1 MVDAPRLLFVPV
13 SGPFGAGE
21 YARSAAIARA
31 ARRRWPRADIHFVL
45 SRHAPYAATVPF
57 AATLLDS
64 SPTFHSAAVAR
75 LIKEFRPTIV
85 IFDNAG
91 RSAQLRAA
99 HRHGAKIVFISSR
112 SRQRRKAF
120 RWRWMRLLDEH
131 WIAYPQFI
139 AGELGWLER
148 FKLNSLG
155 RPVVRYLD
163 VILSR
168 ITAEEDSIVARVGL
182 KPGGYLLIVP
192 GGGTGHPGVND
203 AAEQF
208 LGAANSLAETETV
221 VFVGP
226 TRPADAGASSRAQS
240 GNAVLPNARLR
251 CFSSLPQSDLAE
263 LMSHARLVVT
273 NGGSTL
279 LQAIA
284 CGRACIAAP
293 IAEDQAKRIQHCAA
307 AGVAAA
313 ADLSAPSILRA
324 ATKLLRDEPARAVL
338 AQRAVN
344 LKLANGV
351 EIALHAL
358 SHLAEKA

>member
-1 MVDAPRLLFVPV
+1 MLNAPRILFVPV
-13 SGPFGAGE
+13 SGAFGSGE

-31 ARRRWPRADIHFVL
+31 AQRRWPHAEIHFVL

-57 AATLLDS
+57 PATLLDS
-64 SPTFHSAAVAR
+64 SPTFHSGAVAR
-75 LIKEFRPTIV
+75 LIKDFKPTIV
-85 IFDNAG
+85 VFDNAG

-99 HRHGAKIVFISSR
+99 RRIGARIVFISSR

-131 WIAYPQFI
+131 WIAYPQLI

-148 FKLNSLG
+148 FKLKRLG
-155 RPVVRYLD
+155 RPTVRYLD

-168 ITAEEDSIVARVGL
+168 RTPEEESIVARVNL
-182 KPGGYLLIVP
+182 KPGAYLLIVP
-192 GGGTGHPGVND
+192 GGGTGHPGAND

-208 LGAANSLAETETV
+208 LGAANVLAETETV

-226 TRPADAGASSRAQS
+226 TRPADAGVPARRKSGAAVPLSS
-240 GNAVLPNARLR
+240 RLR
-251 CFSSLPQSDLAE
+251 CFSSLPQADLAD
-263 LMSHARLVVT
+263 LMSQARLIVT

-284 CGRACIAAP
+284 CGRACIAVP
-293 IAEDQAKRIQHCAA
+293 IAADQPQRIHRCVQ

-313 ADLSAPSILRA
+313 ADLSTAGIVRA
-324 ATKLLRDEPARAVL
+324 ATKLLRDEAARAAL
-338 AQRAVN
+338 GQRAAN

-351 EIALHAL
+351 EIALNAL
-358 SHLAEKA
+358 VHLVETA

>member
-1 MVDAPRLLFVPV
+1 MPV
-13 SGPFGAGE
+13 SGAFGSGE

-31 ARRRWPRADIHFVL
+31 AQRCWPRAEIHFVL

-64 SPTFHSAAVAR
+64 SPTFHSRAVGR

-85 IFDNAG
+85 VFDNAG
-91 RSAQLRAA
+91 RTAQLRAA
-99 HRHGAKIVFISSR
+99 HRQGARIVFISSR

-131 WIAYPQFI
+131 WIAYPQLI

-148 FKLNSLG
+148 FKLKRLH
-155 RPVVRYLD
+155 RPTVRYLD

-168 ITAEEDSIVARVGL
+168 KTPEEESIVARVGL
-182 KPGGYLLIVP
+182 KQGGYLLIVP
-192 GGGTGHPGVND
+192 GGGTGHPGASD

-208 LGAANSLAETETV
+208 LGAANALAETETV

-226 TRPADAGASSRAQS
+226 TRAADAGAPSRPRS
-240 GNAVLPNARLR
+240 GSAVNLSPRLR
-251 CFSSLPQSDLAE
+251 CFSSLPQTDLAD
-263 LMSHARLVVT
+263 LMSHARLIVT

-284 CGRACIAAP
+284 CGRACIAVP
-293 IAEDQAKRIQHCAA
+293 IAEDQPKRIERCVQ
-307 AGVAAA
+307 AGVAMAA
-313 ADLSAPSILRA
+313 QLSAPDILRA
-324 ATKLLRDEPARAVL
+324 ASKLLRDESARAAL
-338 AQRAVN
+338 AQRAAN

-351 EIALHAL
+351 EIALNAL
-358 SHLAEKA
+358 VHLAETA

>member
-1 MVDAPRLLFVPV
+1 LADAPRILFVPV
-13 SGPFGAGE
+13 SGPFGTGE

-31 ARRRWPRADIHFVL
+31 AQRRWPKAEIHFIL

-64 SPTFHSAAVAR
+64 SPTFHSVAVAS
-75 LIKEFRPTIV
+75 LIKEFRPSIV
-85 IFDNAG
+85 VFDNAG
-91 RSAQLRAA
+91 RTAQLRAA
-99 HRHGAKIVFISSR
+99 HRQGARIVFISSR

-131 WIAYPQFI
+131 WIAYPQLI
-139 AGELGWLER
+139 AGELKWLEQ
-148 FKLNSLG
+148 FKLKRLG
-155 RPVVRYLD
+155 RPTVRYLD
-163 VILSR
+163 VILTR
-168 ITAEEDSIVARVGL
+168 NAPEQESIVARVGL

-192 GGGTGHPGVND
+192 GGGTGHPGASD

-226 TRPADAGASSRAQS
+226 TRTADAGTPARRQAGS
-240 GNAVLPNARLR
+240 AVLPNSRLR
-251 CFSSLPQSDLAE
+251 CFSSLPQADLVE
-263 LMSHARLVVT
+263 LMSSARLVVT

-284 CGRACIAAP
+284 CGRACIGVP
-293 IAEDQAKRIQHCAA
+293 IAEDQPQRIQRCVA
-307 AGVAAA
+307 AGVAVAA
-313 ADLSAPSILRA
+313 ELAAPSILRA
-324 ATKLLRDEPARAVL
+324 AGKLLRDESARSRL
-338 AQRAVN
+338 AQRAAN

-351 EIALHAL
+351 DIALNAL
-358 SHLAEKA
+358 SHLAETA